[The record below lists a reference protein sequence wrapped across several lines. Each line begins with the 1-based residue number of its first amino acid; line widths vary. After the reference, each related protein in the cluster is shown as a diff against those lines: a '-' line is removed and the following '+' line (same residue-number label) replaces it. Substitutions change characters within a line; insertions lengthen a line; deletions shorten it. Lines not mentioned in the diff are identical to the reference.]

1 MFIATPRAESQAPLG
16 AACRPTTPSREPS
29 MPLLTELV
37 NQLLGQPGYRHGA
50 PTGAVPPTQECEK
63 YRLEPSPFQL
73 PRDRSS
79 RRKRFRS
86 AKPRTPQ
93 LKPAPAHPQQFSFRQ
108 VGRARHSVRAGPG
121 APANERRAR
130 SDAPHPATHPCNENC
145 WPIPFAA
152 LPGPSQLAQTAGPFY
167 ANCLSLARLRR
178 VAGLHG
184 LRSDATCS

>member
-37 NQLLGQPGYRHGA
+37 NHLLGQPGYRHVA

-63 YRLEPSPFQL
+63 CRLEPSPFQL

-93 LKPAPAHPQQFSFRQ
+93 LQPAPAHPLCRFTRSQPTGTYFEILLCGLSFARSPAPHCWPSRVALRRDLLMTRQ
-108 VGRARHSVRAGPG
+108 RRRALRPALQSPNPLFLHRSAPRARNC
-121 APANERRAR
+121 PARGRMAR
-130 SDAPHPATHPCNENC
+130 CSS
-145 WPIPFAA
+145 PII
-152 LPGPSQLAQTAGPFY
+152 G
-167 ANCLSLARLRR
+167 R
-178 VAGLHG
+178 
-184 LRSDATCS
+184 